1 MAPKKHVRTIGRLL
15 RLTVLVCVVCLSAV
29 RASAAKP
36 VVCVA
41 TPDGNTAKSVFIG
54 IPILPNSKYIF
65 ADNSGYLGEELL
77 YLGIPS
83 EGEPFAM
90 NYQKAEMGGLSIY
103 TAETEDDSLFYSGV
117 RPTVGAS
124 YVMYGYDKD
133 LQAVTAVVTV
143 SAVGTEKRGDNTY
156 AMTVKGI
163 TGDIVPPAAIESN
176 GNLVGIWT
184 GDAAFSLLP
193 AANNADSGTSKKPVA
208 RQGATIAAGSIH
220 TIGLYSDGTVVA
232 IGNSMNSKLDVKD
245 WTDIVAIA
253 AGESNTVG
261 LRSDGTVVAVGN
273 NTHGQCNVSGWNN
286 IVAVAAGYRHTVG
299 LRSDGTVVA
308 VGGNFYGQ
316 CDVGSWTNIT
326 AIAAGW
332 NYTVGLRSDGTVV
345 TVGDYKFNVDDWN
358 DITAVAAGSFHLVGL
373 RSNGTVV
380 AMANNFHDECN
391 VSDWK
396 NIVSVS
402 AGTNYTVGLQGDGTV
417 VAVGENKAGQCNV
430 SDWTDIVAITSGSN
444 HTVGLRSDGT
454 VVATGENLS
463 GECNVSS
470 WKNIRVPNK

>member
-1 MAPKKHVRTIGRLL
+1 MAPKKHVWAIGRLL

-54 IPILPNSKYIF
+54 IPLLPNSKYIF

-90 NYQKAEMGGLSIY
+90 NYQKAEMGSLSIY

-133 LQAVTAVVTV
+133 LQAATAVVTV
-143 SAVGTEKRGDNTY
+143 SAVGTEKSGDNTY

-193 AANNADSGTSKKPVA
+193 AASGTVEDSDISGQSKQPNEN
-208 RQGATIAAGSIH
+208 R
-220 TIGLYSDGTVVA
+220 
-232 IGNSMNSKLDVKD
+232 N
-245 WTDIVAIA
+245 DIVDPYGQKVAVSGIEGLFVGIFILGLAAIA
-253 AGESNTVG
+253 FD
-261 LRSDGTVVAVGN
+261 L
-273 NTHGQCNVSGWNN
+273 
-286 IVAVAAGYRHTVG
+286 
-299 LRSDGTVVA
+299 
-308 VGGNFYGQ
+308 
-316 CDVGSWTNIT
+316 
-326 AIAAGW
+326 
-332 NYTVGLRSDGTVV
+332 
-345 TVGDYKFNVDDWN
+345 
-358 DITAVAAGSFHLVGL
+358 
-373 RSNGTVV
+373 
-380 AMANNFHDECN
+380 
-391 VSDWK
+391 
-396 NIVSVS
+396 
-402 AGTNYTVGLQGDGTV
+402 
-417 VAVGENKAGQCNV
+417 
-430 SDWTDIVAITSGSN
+430 
-444 HTVGLRSDGT
+444 
-454 VVATGENLS
+454 
-463 GECNVSS
+463 
-470 WKNIRVPNK
+470 

>member
-1 MAPKKHVRTIGRLL
+1 MAPKKHVQAIGRLL

-143 SAVGTEKRGDNTY
+143 SAVGTEKRDDNTY

-193 AANNADSGTSKKPVA
+193 AADSGASTSKKPVA
-208 RQGATIAAGSIH
+208 QQGATIAAGVFHIV
-220 TIGLYSDGTVVA
+220 GLQNDGTVVA
-232 IGNSMNSKLDVKD
+232 VGTNWYGQCGVES
-245 WTDIVAIA
+245 WTDIVAVA
-253 AGESNTVG
+253 ASERHTVG
-261 LRSDGTVVAVGN
+261 LRSAGTVVAVGNDGNGECDVSSWTDIIAVSAGDSHTVGVRSDGTVVAAGWN
-273 NTHGQCNVSGWNN
+273 GYGQCNVGDWTD
-286 IVAVAAGYRHTVG
+286 IVAVAAGTFHTVGLRSNGTVVAVGDNKNGMCDVSGWTDIIAVAAGAGHTVG

-308 VGGNFYGQ
+308 VGENKYQRCNVSG
-316 CDVGSWTNIT
+316 WTDIV
-326 AIAAGW
+326 AVAA
-332 NYTVGLRSDGTVV
+332 TDDMTIGLRSDGTLITSLV
-345 TVGDYKFNVDDWN
+345 TNLY
-358 DITAVAAGSFHLVGL
+358 
-373 RSNGTVV
+373 
-380 AMANNFHDECN
+380 
-391 VSDWK
+391 
-396 NIVSVS
+396 
-402 AGTNYTVGLQGDGTV
+402 
-417 VAVGENKAGQCNV
+417 
-430 SDWTDIVAITSGSN
+430 DWTDIVSMTTNSN
-444 HTVGLRSDGT
+444 TAVGLQSDGT
-454 VVATGENLS
+454 VLTGPGCS
-463 GECNVSS
+463 YDVSS